1 MKQSRFLMCPPTHF
15 DVEYVINPWMEGQ
28 LNAANTRLASAQWSS
43 FHKLMS
49 DVADVALMPPV
60 NGLPDLVFTANA
72 ALVHRDSAVLS
83 SFRHP
88 ERQPESR
95 HYAEWLTADGF
106 NVRTLPDGIRFEG
119 AGDALIDRG
128 RPLLWF
134 GHGFRSDLAAKPF
147 LERWTGLEVQPLRL
161 RDSRFYHLDTCFCPL
176 EEGLLIYF
184 PEAFDEAS
192 RSAIESR
199 VPADQRFALSDAEA
213 VTFACNAVNIGKTV
227 ILNHASPETA
237 AWLTSRGFDVV
248 PSGVSEFMKAGGATK
263 CLSLRLDEA

>member
-15 DVEYVINPWMEGQ
+15 DVEYVINPWMEGRI
-28 LNAANTRLASAQWSS
+28 NTANTELAAAQWSS
-43 FHKLMS
+43 FHNLMAG
-49 DVADVALMPPV
+49 VADVSLMPPV
-60 NGLPDLVFTANA
+60 DGLPDLVFTANA

-95 HYAEWLTADGF
+95 HYSDWLTADGF
-106 NVRTLPDGIRFEG
+106 NVRILPDGIRFEG

-161 RDSRFYHLDTCFCPL
+161 RDNRFYHLDTCFCPL
-176 EEGLLIYF
+176 DEGLLIYF

-199 VPADQRFALSDAEA
+199 VPADQRFALSDSEA
-213 VTFACNAVNIGKTV
+213 VTFACNAVNVGKTV
-227 ILNHASPETA
+227 ILNHPSPETA